1 MPIYNS
7 PDLHN
12 SRLLLWNINESESE
26 LISSIILTDY
36 SKSRLKKIKSNI
48 QRKQFLGVQNLLKL
62 LEIKNDELS
71 YDINGKPILNNQ
83 YISISHSF
91 NYCGLVVSPN
101 KVGLDIEK
109 LRPKVLNISNK
120 FVSAFELNLIKKV
133 NIRNITKIWT
143 VKEAVFKAFGFPSVN
158 FKENIIIQSFNDDF
172 DKAIVKIYNKDVVEY
187 YSIEI
192 INFSQYICSVAIQIK

>member
-62 LEIKNDELS
+62 LEIKNNELQ
-71 YDINGKPILNNQ
+71 DQ
-83 YISISHSF
+83 M
-91 NYCGLVVSPN
+91 
-101 KVGLDIEK
+101 
-109 LRPKVLNISNK
+109 RQQ
-120 FVSAFELNLIKKV
+120 
-133 NIRNITKIWT
+133 
-143 VKEAVFKAFGFPSVN
+143 KEIHQVHRSLF
-158 FKENIIIQSFNDDF
+158 
-172 DKAIVKIYNKDVVEY
+172 
-187 YSIEI
+187 
-192 INFSQYICSVAIQIK
+192 

>member
-62 LEIKNDELS
+62 LEI
-71 YDINGKPILNNQ
+71 
-83 YISISHSF
+83 SI
-91 NYCGLVVSPN
+91 
-101 KVGLDIEK
+101 I
-109 LRPKVLNISNK
+109 
-120 FVSAFELNLIKKV
+120 
-133 NIRNITKIWT
+133 
-143 VKEAVFKAFGFPSVN
+143 
-158 FKENIIIQSFNDDF
+158 
-172 DKAIVKIYNKDVVEY
+172 
-187 YSIEI
+187 
-192 INFSQYICSVAIQIK
+192 

>member
-62 LEIKNDELS
+62 IEIKNDELS
-71 YDINGKPILNNQ
+71 YDINGKPILSA
-83 YISISHSF
+83 IF
-91 NYCGLVVSPN
+91 N
-101 KVGLDIEK
+101 
-109 LRPKVLNISNK
+109 
-120 FVSAFELNLIKKV
+120 A
-133 NIRNITKIWT
+133 
-143 VKEAVFKAFGFPSVN
+143 
-158 FKENIIIQSFNDDF
+158 
-172 DKAIVKIYNKDVVEY
+172 
-187 YSIEI
+187 
-192 INFSQYICSVAIQIK
+192 